1 MENMMS
7 KTEPKLLK
15 DTVIAPYAY
24 TQAGGKADYLA
35 IPKSLDELKDLLAWA
50 EDRELPVHVFGR
62 LSNLVV
68 RSGGLRGLV
77 IIMTE
82 LKAVQQEGELLTA
95 DAGCDIIWLS
105 AIAQDKGLA
114 GLEWA
119 AGIPGSVGGAIF
131 MNAGAYGGQ
140 TDMVAES
147 VTALMPDLSLKTFTR
162 DELAFAYRHSVFQDN
177 GGIIVQVTFKL
188 KKGNREKIQEKMDA
202 NNYARALKQP
212 LSWPSNGSV
221 FKRPEG
227 YFAGK
232 LIMDSGLQGTAVG
245 GVMVSTKH
253 AGFMVNVDHGT
264 GNDYEDLIHLVQQS
278 VYKNYQVRLEPEVRI
293 IGDR

>member
-1 MENMMS
+1 MS
-7 KTEPKLLK
+7 TSIPNFLTNTE
-15 DTVIAPYAY
+15 IAPYAY

-35 IPKSLDELKDLLAWA
+35 IPKSLAELESLVAWA
-50 EDRELPVHVFGR
+50 KEKGLPIHVFGR

-77 IIMTE
+77 ILMTE
-82 LKAVQQEGELLTA
+82 IKTVEQQGNQLTA
-95 DAGCDIIWLS
+95 GAGCDIIWL
-105 AIAQDKGLA
+105 AAVAQDKGLA

-119 AGIPGSVGGAIF
+119 AGIPGSVGGAVF

-140 TDMVAES
+140 ADMVVES
-147 VTALMPDLSLKTFTR
+147 VTALMPDMVFQTFSR
-162 DELAFAYRHSVFQDN
+162 EELDFAYRHSVFQDN
-177 GGIIVQVTFKL
+177 GGIIIQATFAL
-188 KKGNREKIQEKMDA
+188 QKGNRSKIQEKMDA

-232 LIMDSGLQGTAVG
+232 LIMDSGLQGTSVG

-253 AGFMVNVDHGT
+253 AGFMVNVDHGS
-264 GNDYEDLIHLVQQS
+264 GNDYEDLIHLVQAE
-278 VYKNYQVRLEPEVRI
+278 VYKNYQVQLEPEVRI